1 MAFKKIRELASFAT
15 NALNISTDHLVVSDG
30 DGSGV
35 NGTKKITIRDL
46 IGAYNVKLA
55 EEQAAAGDNE
65 PQLITDANGNLVSA
79 DPVTAAN
86 LDDFVQ
92 PDSGLEV
99 ITSCVTDATT
109 QNQVCSKRLSIA
121 KSSLA
126 LNFFLF
132 ITEAEGIN
140 NEPTSKKTVDF
151 YWRLAPREGH
161 SANSSSLIHHLGKT
175 TDTWFS
181 NVSLA
186 QSWAVQN
193 CPAGAKV
200 TMLLMGDIT
209 NESGLISMSRIGN
222 FTLMDYNAW
231 AYDIDMNLTPH
242 INNVVNQGYMWPGAG
257 HGFTKGMTVLNK
269 NPANQQDG
277 SNGYD
282 GEWYRCHTPH
292 TSGTLIDKNMF
303 HRVTCHN
310 CHGAFSVANGEQ
322 HFVKI
327 NANTMAGAALKMA
340 TQNGTPT
347 TNSVWDANRE
357 LDSSQYSN
365 AHLDNSFGGITSS
378 SRAIYRVLPPP
389 SDLHNSFFTTWTG
402 NQGGSMGFYSF
413 IFIGHNAVNTNGDNK
428 SAGYWRWS
436 RIGNDYLSVN
446 NMDFVAL
453 GNSFQPQGGGPN
465 SQYSKVDSS
474 GKTVHLVQQMHEF
487 IEGTSFR
494 VFDSG
499 KLSTIP
505 NPYGAAYERHGM
517 ALYTP
522 TQPGARR
529 VRFVRLFQ
537 VSNKSSIRLATEY
550 WGGFQ
555 PNTGVTGGVLRRSSL
570 FFGTDIICGAI
581 MGVDQTSNVDCGQ
594 VWLFANNNITFT
606 SGRIQNSA
614 TLGDKLSTPIPIE
627 DYYYTASQSMAA
639 SNSTGPTTVDSSRT
653 QADWNTNGAQVP
665 FAVCSQFSSISINS
679 DVVKLPGV
687 DFDYGSSGTEAFL
700 LTNDGFASFP
710 RVNSINFY
718 KSSSE
723 LPAAYI
729 GAINKEWSV

>member
-1 MAFKKIRELASFAT
+1 MAFKKIRELTDFDIST
-15 NALNISTDHLVVSDG
+15 LDISTDHLVVSDG
-30 DGSGV
+30 SASGI

-55 EEQAAAGDNE
+55 EEQVAAGDNE
-65 PQLITDANGNLVSA
+65 PQLITDANGNFVSA

-99 ITSCVTDATT
+99 ITSCVADAATG
-109 QNQVCSKRLSIA
+109 NQVCSKRLSIA
-121 KSSLA
+121 KSKLA
-126 LNFFLF
+126 LDFFLF
-132 ITEAEGIN
+132 VTEAAGIN
-140 NEPTSKKTVDF
+140 NDLASKKTVDF
-151 YWRLAPREGH
+151 YWRMAPREGYP
-161 SANSSSLIHHLGKT
+161 ANSPSLITPLGKT

-181 NVSLA
+181 NVSFA
-186 QSWAVQN
+186 QHWAVQN
-193 CPAGAKV
+193 CPAGANV
-200 TMLLMGDIT
+200 TILLMGDIT
-209 NESGLISMSRIGN
+209 NESGLISMSRIGDCT
-222 FTLMDYNAW
+222 FMDYNAW
-231 AYDIDMNLTPH
+231 AYEQDMNTTPH
-242 INNVVNQGYMWPGAG
+242 INTSTNQGYMWPGAG
-257 HGFTKGMTVLNK
+257 YGFTKGMTVLNK

-282 GEWYRCHTPH
+282 GEYYRCHTPH
-292 TSGTLIDKNMF
+292 TSGAFIDKTKF

-327 NANTMAGAALKMA
+327 NANTMEGQSAQMA
-340 TQNGTPT
+340 TTDGTPT

-357 LDSSQYSN
+357 LNSSQYSN
-365 AHLDNSFGGITSS
+365 AHLDTSFGGLTSS
-378 SRAIYRVLPPP
+378 SRAIFRVLPPV
-389 SDLHNSFFTTWTG
+389 SNGHSSFFTTWTG
-402 NQGGSMGFYSF
+402 NQGGALSFYSF
-413 IFIGHNAVNTNGDNK
+413 IFIGHNAVGEDGGNR

-436 RIGNDYLSVN
+436 RIGGEYLSIN

-453 GNSFQPQGGGPN
+453 GNNYRPSSGGPL
-465 SQYSKVDSS
+465 DSS
-474 GKTVHLVQQMHEF
+474 GRTVHIVEHMHEF

-499 KLSTIP
+499 RLATIP
-505 NPYGAAYERHGM
+505 NPYGANYERHGM

-522 TQPGARR
+522 TQTNARR
-529 VRFVRLFQ
+529 VRLVRLFQ
-537 VSNKSSIRLATEY
+537 ITNKSTVLLANEY
-550 WGGFQ
+550 WGAYQ

-581 MGVDQTSNVDCGQ
+581 MGVDQTSFVNCGQ
-594 VWLFANNNITFT
+594 VWLFAHNDITFT
-606 SGRIQNSA
+606 SGRIQNSTTSGA
-614 TLGDKLSTPIPIE
+614 KLSQPIPIE
-627 DYYYTASQSMAA
+627 NPYYTGSKSMSASD
-639 SNSTGPTTVDSSRT
+639 STGPTTVDSSRT
-653 QADWNTNGAQVP
+653 QANWDTNGAQVP
-665 FAVCSQFSSISINS
+665 FAVCSQFSSISVNS

-687 DFDYGSSGTEAFL
+687 DFDSGSGTEAFL

-710 RVNSINFY
+710 RVTSINFY

-729 GAINKEWSV
+729 GAINKEWSL